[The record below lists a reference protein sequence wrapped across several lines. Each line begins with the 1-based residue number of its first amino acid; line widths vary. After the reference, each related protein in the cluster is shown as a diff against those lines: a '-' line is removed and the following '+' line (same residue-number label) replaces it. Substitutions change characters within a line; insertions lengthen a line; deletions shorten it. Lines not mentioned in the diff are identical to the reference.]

1 MLIILWLKEDVIQLM
16 IQSYRSKTELPVP
29 LIGFGPTTFQLVI
42 RMLNTTEQRLTT
54 ISVEIR

>member
-16 IQSYRSKTELPVP
+16 IQSYRSKTELSVP
-29 LIGFGPTTFQLVI
+29 PIGVEPTTFQLVI
-42 RMLNTTEQRLTT
+42 RMLYTTEQRLTT

>member
-29 LIGFGPTTFQLVI
+29 PMGVGPTTFQLVI
-42 RMLNTTEQRLTT
+42 RMLYTTEQRLTT